1 MSRQTN
7 PRPAPALKPSTQTA
21 LFLNG
26 ATARKPFCKV
36 CKDAGKPESDYT
48 SHYVRSLPDRQGN
61 TKVTCPTL
69 LNTECRYCYGLGHTS
84 KFCPVLAARKKD
96 DERRERDEKRRA
108 TEQKSTQKPKVD
120 LRGGG
125 FRALMDSD
133 DEAEPTPVVE
143 EFPAL
148 GEPSQRV
155 ITGSYASA
163 AAKPAPVVALEK
175 QNPVL
180 PTGFQV
186 LQKGAVYEKTEP
198 VKRILKFSWLD
209 DDSDDSD
216 NEAEPYVDNSAWD

>member
-1 MSRQTN
+1 MNT
-7 PRPAPALKPSTQTA
+7 RPAPALKPCTQTA
-21 LFLNG
+21 HFLNR

-48 SHYVRSLPDRQGN
+48 SHYVRSIPDKQGN
-61 TKVTCPTL
+61 TKVLCPTL
-69 LNTECRYCYGLGHTS
+69 LNTECRYCYGLGHTA
-84 KFCPVLAARKKD
+84 KFCPVLEARKKD
-96 DERRERDEKRRA
+96 DERRERDDKRRA
-108 TEQKSTQKPKVD
+108 TEQKPVQKPKVD

-125 FRALMDSD
+125 FSVLCDSD
-133 DEAEPTPVVE
+133 DDAEPTPVVE

-148 GEPSQRV
+148 GAPSQRV

-163 AAKPAPVVALEK
+163 AAKPVPIVAAK
-175 QNPVL
+175 PVL
-180 PTGFQV
+180 ATGFQV

-198 VKRILKFSWLD
+198 VKRILKFSSWLD